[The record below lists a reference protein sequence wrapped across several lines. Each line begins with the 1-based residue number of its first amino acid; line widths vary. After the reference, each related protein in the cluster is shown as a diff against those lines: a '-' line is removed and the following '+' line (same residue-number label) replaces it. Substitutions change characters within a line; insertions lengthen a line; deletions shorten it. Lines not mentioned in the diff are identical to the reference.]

1 MVSLL
6 YKTFTINRRHYKY
19 LSSFWLFGQLAA
31 SKHKSTCRSWLTIEK
46 YCYWKCWF
54 VVYFDDVFCKS
65 VLCVFV
71 LETRYRY
78 SWTWNWALVSWGVH
92 VKCLQQCHL
101 HSFPFPLTNVTCN
114 RNLVLLIKFIK
125 IRLVSPSNVT
135 LKAASLELKWWT
147 QMDNFVVSARNIY
160 FW

>member
-1 MVSLL
+1 MEVKSYLENWKL
-6 YKTFTINRRHYKY
+6 Y
-19 LSSFWLFGQLAA
+19 
-31 SKHKSTCRSWLTIEK
+31 STKALMK
-46 YCYWKCWF
+46 YCQLLESYWYWNDWF
-54 VVYFDDVFCKS
+54 VLCFNIVCYNP
-65 VLCVFV
+65 VLCVSV

-101 HSFPFPLTNVTCN
+101 HSFPFPPTNVTCN

-125 IRLVSPSNVT
+125 IRFVSPSNVT
-135 LKAASLELKWWT
+135 LKAVSLEPKWWT